1 MVRFVRLAPVVRFV
15 RLAPAVRFLRLAMV
29 VRLSHFGGSK
39 TQVNSKVRSIAQA
52 TAMGGWKE
60 KEAKESFPQ
69 LTFQKTEEDEEPVE
83 HLCGYYQSIFL
94 HKVEKDQGWVDV
106 AFQEEHNDRH

>member
-1 MVRFVRLAPVVRFV
+1 MGRFGRVAPVVRFV
-15 RLAPAVRFLRLAMV
+15 RLAMV
-29 VRLSHFGGSK
+29 VRLSHLGGSR

-83 HLCGYYQSIFL
+83 HLCGYYQSILL
-94 HKVEKDQGWVDV
+94 HKVEKDKEGVDA
-106 AFQEEHNDRH
+106 AFHVEHGDRH